1 MGRLRL
7 RTKFLIAMLLTSA
20 GLTAVS
26 LVIVQRTVASHV
38 RRGLNSDLADS
49 VQTFRNSQAEREA
62 DLVRLAELMA
72 EIPNLKALMTSRH
85 PPTIQDGSREMFHLS
100 GGDLL
105 ALVDTSNKVVGFH
118 TRGPGIS
125 QEQVQQTVDRRGV
138 FSDALQWWFGG
149 GHLYEVVLAP
159 I

>member
-1 MGRLRL
+1 MERNLVMSKLRL

-26 LVIVQRTVASHV
+26 LIIVQRTVASHV
-38 RRGLNSDLADS
+38 RGGVNSGLAGA

-62 DLVRLAELMA
+62 GLARLSELMA
-72 EIPNLKALMTSRH
+72 DLPNLKALMTSHH

-118 TRGPGIS
+118 TRSPGIS
-125 QEQVQQTVDRRGV
+125 QEQVQQLV
-138 FSDALQWWFGG
+138 
-149 GHLYEVVLAP
+149 
-159 I
+159 